1 MEKWRRINL
10 DSKKKVLTRRD
21 FLVSAGGATAG
32 VALASTG
39 LGILTPKAGA
49 AGVELPE
56 YPWVEYFTEPLDV
69 EAVRQ
74 LGVQY
79 YNEGNG
85 CSEGAFRALIT
96 ELGEPFNQVPSQ
108 VLHFG
113 KGGGVGWA
121 TLCGAV
127 NGAAAAVSLVF
138 GRTQATTQIVNELMG
153 WYSQTPLPLSADVRS
168 VAGNPLCHA
177 SVSNWVK
184 ASGKK
189 ASDRGPRCGAITGDT
204 AAQAAL
210 YMNQFLA
217 GTFVPAFEMSEETK
231 ACMECHV
238 GGFVD
243 DTLGKMDCKGCH
255 EGH

>member
-1 MEKWRRINL
+1 MS
-10 DSKKKVLTRRD
+10 DQKKVLTRRD
-21 FLVSAGGATAG
+21 FLVSAGGAAAG
-32 VALASTG
+32 VALASAG
-39 LGILTPKAGA
+39 LGMLTPKAGA
-49 AGVELPE
+49 AGVALPE
-56 YPWVEYFTEPLDV
+56 YPWVEYFKEPLDV

-85 CSEGAFRALIT
+85 CSEGAFRALIV
-96 ELGEPFNQVPSQ
+96 ELGEPFSLVPSQ
-108 VLHFG
+108 VLTTA
-113 KGGGVGWA
+113 KGGVVGWG
-121 TLCGAV
+121 TLWGT

-138 GRTQATTQIVNELMG
+138 GPGQAATAIINELMG
-153 WYSQTPLPLSADVRS
+153 WYSQTALPLSADVRS

-189 ASDRGPRCGAITGDT
+189 ASERGPRCGAITGDT

-210 YMNQFLA
+210 YMNQVLA
-217 GTFVPAFEMSEETK
+217 GTFVPAFAMSEETK
-231 ACMECHV
+231 ACFDCHV
-238 GGFVD
+238 GGMAD